1 MASLSAEQL
10 VTVGPIPLTSPDGTP
25 NSPSQLLKLLFASME
40 SKLNFHLCKRYR
52 SNTVATKK
60 DEGFAALPPSMGRDD
75 FAFPETARWCL
86 GALKN
91 LLRPSKLSPLNII
104 DDRISLADTLPTNDE
119 EDGALLNDL
128 GFVTHNMDA
137 SAIAAHAILD
147 TGILPLLLRL
157 LNNHEEHRDSAL
169 NSCAKNKILYNWQSN
184 SAQDSALY
192 TLMHMSSVPQVRKEL
207 RENYGCIEVLTNILT
222 YGKKVIGERLLMS
235 KDDKELESL
244 SHLRLQCLK
253 TVSMHLSVIL
263 THGTVLAFSSLA
275 LSSLTLT
282 FLATGSELPHPELRK
297 YCFQT

>member
-1 MASLSAEQL
+1 LASLSAEQL

-40 SKLNFHLCKRYR
+40 SKLNFHFCKRYR
-52 SNTVATKK
+52 SNTVAPKK
-60 DEGFAALPPSMGRDD
+60 DEWFAALPPSMGRDD

-91 LLRPSKLSPLNII
+91 LLRPSKLSP
-104 DDRISLADTLPTNDE
+104 SHVTDTQPTNDK
-119 EDGALLNDL
+119 EDGALLKDL
-128 GFVTHNMDA
+128 GFVTPTMDA

-157 LNNHEEHRDSAL
+157 LNNNEEHRDSAL

-235 KDDKELESL
+235 KDDEELESL

-253 TVSMHLSVIL
+253 AVSIHSSVIL

-275 LSSLTLT
+275 LSSLTVT
-282 FLATGSELPHPELRK
+282 FLATGSELPHPEPRK